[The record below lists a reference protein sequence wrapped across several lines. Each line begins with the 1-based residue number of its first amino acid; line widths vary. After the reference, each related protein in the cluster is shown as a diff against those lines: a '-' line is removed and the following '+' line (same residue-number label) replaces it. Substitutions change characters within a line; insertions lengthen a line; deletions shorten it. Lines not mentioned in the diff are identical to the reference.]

1 MRILVWSATSGLV
14 LVGGGFCNFR
24 LLHLHNEEEDHK
36 SHLQLSLIYVLTLQP
51 SELHC
56 LSSPTVQIS
65 IRNQTRKNFPIQATG
80 SSYETHFRVSTFGES
95 HGGGVGCIIDGC
107 PPRIPLTEFAI

>member
-1 MRILVWSATSGLV
+1 MRILVWSSTSGLV
-14 LVGGGFCNFR
+14 LVGGGFCNF
-24 LLHLHNEEEDHK
+24 DHK
-36 SHLQLSLIYVLTLQP
+36 SHLQLSLTYVLTHQP

-65 IRNQTRKNFPIQATG
+65 IRTQTRKNFQIQATG

-107 PPRIPLTEFAI
+107 PPRIPFTEFAI